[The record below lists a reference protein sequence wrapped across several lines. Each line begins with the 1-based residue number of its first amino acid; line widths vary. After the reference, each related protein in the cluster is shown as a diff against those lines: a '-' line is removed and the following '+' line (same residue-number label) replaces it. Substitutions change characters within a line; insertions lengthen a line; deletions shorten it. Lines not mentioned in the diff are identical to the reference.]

1 LLLQKKESIKL
12 YGIIWN
18 IIFGGMQVKHY
29 IKSKLLLLMGVFIIF
44 IGCSLPQPV
53 AAADNGLKYTIVVS
67 KFENRSNWSGQF
79 SLGDAWGAVL
89 TDILNQSGRFIV
101 LAENDMRQE
110 AMSERNSNPHV
121 IPAQLLVKG
130 VITHVQ
136 NTGGQ
141 AGGIG
146 IHGLYLGGTNSK
158 SEINITMYV
167 VEAGTGQVL
176 ASKSVVGKA
185 VKGGMV
191 VGGRGAVFGN
201 YGAENLGKAVE
212 NAATQGVD
220 WMITQLPKIRWT
232 GTVVMNNN
240 GNIYINRGNR
250 EGIINGQEF
259 IVGSFEVLRDPTT
272 GEVLDEMVTETAR
285 IRVVSVK
292 EKISIC
298 EVISGSADSIQQGM
312 RVTLP

>member
-1 LLLQKKESIKL
+1 MRP
-12 YGIIWN
+12 
-18 IIFGGMQVKHY
+18 F
-29 IKSKLLLLMGVFIIF
+29 IKSKMLLLLGVFIVVLS
-44 IGCSLPQPV
+44 CSLLQPV
-53 AAADNGLKYTIVVS
+53 EAADNGIKYTIVVS
-67 KFENRSNWSGQF
+67 KFDNRSNWSGQF
-79 SLGDAWGAVL
+79 NLGDAWGAVL
-89 TDILNQSGRFIV
+89 TDILNQSGKFIV

-110 AMSERNSNPHV
+110 ASNERSSNPHV

-146 IHGLYLGGTNSK
+146 IHGLYLGGSNSK

-191 VGGRGAVFGN
+191 VGGHGAVFGN

-212 NAATQGVD
+212 NAAAQGVD

-232 GTVVMNNN
+232 GTVVMMNNS
-240 GNIYINRGNR
+240 NIYINRGAR
-250 EGIINGQEF
+250 EGIHTGQEF
-259 IVGSFEVLRDPTT
+259 IVGSAEIVRDPTT
-272 GEVLDEMVTETAR
+272 GEVLDELVTETAR
-285 IRVVSVK
+285 IRVITVK

-298 EVISGSADSIQQGM
+298 EVISGSSDSIQQGM

>member
-1 LLLQKKESIKL
+1 MNGLKKYKVLFLL
-12 YGIIWN
+12 GI
-18 IIFGGMQVKHY
+18 F
-29 IKSKLLLLMGVFIIF
+29 LMVLS
-44 IGCSLPQPV
+44 CSLPQPV
-53 AAADNGLKYTIVVS
+53 AAAENGLKYSIVVS
-67 KFENRSNWSGQF
+67 SFENRSNWTGQF
-79 SLGDAWGAVL
+79 NLGDAWGAVL
-89 TDILNQSGRFIV
+89 TDILNQSGKFIV

-110 AMSERNSNPHV
+110 ASNERNSNPHV

-141 AGGIG
+141 AGGFG
-146 IHGLYLGGTNSK
+146 IHGIYLGGANSK

-185 VKGGMV
+185 NKGGMII
-191 VGGRGAVFGN
+191 GGGGAVFGN
-201 YGAENLGKAVE
+201 YGATNLGKAVE

-220 WMITQLPKIRWT
+220 WMITQLPKIKWT
-232 GTVVMNNN
+232 GAVVMNNN
-240 GNIYINRGNR
+240 SNIYINRGTR
-250 EGIINGQEF
+250 EGIKSGQEF
-259 IVGSFEVLRDPTT
+259 IVGSAEVLRDPTT
-272 GEVLDEMVTETAR
+272 GEVLDEMVTEAAR

-298 EVISGSADSIQQGM
+298 EVISGSSSDIEQGM
-312 RVTLP
+312 RVILP